1 MLYKSANELLSSIRD
16 KKISSVELLEA
27 LLRRIDNINSEMYN
41 DSIEGLLP
49 RKKIRIRQ
57 YPNDDDKKFYLEIKN
72 SSVEGRFKTRKIINK
87 EKADYFE
94 KVGLLDNQ

>member
-1 MLYKSANELLSSIRD
+1 
-16 KKISSVELLEA
+16 
-27 LLRRIDNINSEMYN
+27 MYN

-72 SSVEGRFKTRKIINK
+72 SSVEGRFKTRKII
-87 EKADYFE
+87 
-94 KVGLLDNQ
+94 KVVSMTDLIYESLMAWPVDNEVSIAKTALIV